1 MEKGVE
7 TMNRELNKFTAI
19 QTENGYRVILT
30 DNKEEMNVTISDLN
44 EFANRYAK
52 EMLAGKTLEL
62 NEKEEVMFSLWE
74 MVLIPNDIVH

>member
-1 MEKGVE
+1 
-7 TMNRELNKFTAI
+7 MNRELNKFTAI
-19 QTENGYRVILT
+19 QTENGFRVILNN
-30 DNKEEMNVTISDLN
+30 NKEEINVTISDLN

-52 EMLAGKTLEL
+52 EMLEGKTLEL